1 MCYAQLLACELQW
14 LHSSTEAGQSK
25 GIQLCLLLPWP
36 GLQGNFAART
46 NTCLMGEQ
54 FSAAVK
60 GHEGF
65 AFVDEGKPGKPKTG
79 WVATQPGS
87 WLEFEVNTKQV
98 GQLWAAGTGWA
109 GSGAWAM

>member
-1 MCYAQLLACELQW
+1 M
-14 LHSSTEAGQSK
+14 
-25 GIQLCLLLPWP
+25 LLPWP

-87 WLEFEVNTKQV
+87 WLEFDVNTKEV
-98 GQLWAAGTGWA
+98 RAAGGW
-109 GSGAWAM
+109 